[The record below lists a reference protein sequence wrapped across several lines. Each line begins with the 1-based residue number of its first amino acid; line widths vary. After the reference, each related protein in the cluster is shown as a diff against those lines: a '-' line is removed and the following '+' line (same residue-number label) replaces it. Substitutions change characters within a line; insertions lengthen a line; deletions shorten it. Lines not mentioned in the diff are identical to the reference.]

1 MAWMRRFLRAPAG
14 CARHGVPQAAEARTQ
29 REGPEEGGPPSQRGA
44 AMSPPPLKSALVV
57 PRARSSLQ
65 GGVCAEGSLPSGQG
79 GAHACCSRPTS
90 GPRMPDRSDQRPRT
104 AAKRTRTA
112 LCATPGGAPGTA
124 EADPPAP
131 PRRVAVREPAPVG
144 DAAGGGAP
152 RAAAG
157 AHSTLCVA
165 RSAAG
170 NASQAGVSEPLDA
183 LSLAQRQAMDA
194 PHRRTPT
201 ERTGP
206 RARAHNAS

>member
-1 MAWMRRFLRAPAG
+1 MGFRRPLKRVPRERAP
-14 CARHGVPQAAEARTQ
+14 RK
-29 REGPEEGGPPSQRGA
+29 GA
-44 AMSPPPLKSALVV
+44 ARATFRAHPNTPPPPAPPLQSALVALGCALLR
-57 PRARSSLQ
+57 RA
-65 GGVCAEGSLPSGQG
+65 VCACAEGPHPAAKEECARDAGARPR
-79 GAHACCSRPTS
+79 AHAHPACRTAATS
-90 GPRMPDRSDQRPRT
+90 GRRP

-165 RSAAG
+165 HSAAG

-206 RARAHNAS
+206 RACAHNAP

>member
-1 MAWMRRFLRAPAG
+1 VA
-14 CARHGVPQAAEARTQ
+14 
-29 REGPEEGGPPSQRGA
+29 
-44 AMSPPPLKSALVV
+44 
-57 PRARSSLQ
+57 PRARSSSQ
-65 GGVCAEGSLPSGQG
+65 GGVCAEGSPPAAKEERARAARARPQ
-79 GAHACCSRPTS
+79 AHA
-90 GPRMPDRSDQRPRT
+90 PRMPDRSDQRPRT

-165 RSAAG
+165 HSAAG

-206 RARAHNAS
+206 RACAHNAP